1 MSQDTKL
8 VSNFLL
14 KVEPEQAKRIDEF
27 RWSNRETSPAAAVR
41 KLLDMGLEAAERQA
55 RAG

>member
-1 MSQDTKL
+1 MSNTKL

-27 RWSNRETSPAAAVR
+27 RWANRERSPAAAVR
-41 KLLDMGLEAAERQA
+41 KLLDLGLAAAKQDEKA
-55 RAG
+55 A